1 MGKKEQAGPQVPTV
15 AEGEFM
21 MAREAV
27 IVAGARTAVGRA
39 KRGTLTWYRPE
50 DMAKAVV
57 EAAWERAGGL
67 DKSLVDDIVIGCAF
81 PEGSQGLN
89 MARPI
94 GLYAGFP
101 DSVPA
106 MTVNRF
112 CSSGLQTIAQSC
124 ERIIAGGADII
135 IAGGVESM
143 SMVPMTG
150 FRISPH
156 PVLVEE
162 MPEVYVSMGQT
173 AENVAREFKVSR
185 EDMDAFA
192 YRSHQRA
199 AAAQDEGKFDEEIVP
214 LEVVTRTREGET
226 KVVFKKDELVRRDTS
241 MEALAKLRP
250 AFAPDGSVTAGN
262 SSPLSDG
269 AAAVVIMSAEK
280 AEELGLQ
287 PWMRF
292 VGHAVV
298 GVPPEIM
305 GIGPVKAI
313 PKVTGR
319 FGVKLED
326 IDLIELNEAFASQSL
341 AVIRELGLDEA
352 RVNVNGGAIALGHP
366 LGATGAKLTVQIMH
380 EARRQKAKYVM
391 VTMCIGG
398 GMGAAGI
405 FENLLL

>member
-1 MGKKEQAGPQVPTV
+1 MT
-15 AEGEFM
+15 
-21 MAREAV
+21 EAV

-39 KRGTLTWYRPE
+39 IRGTLKSFRAE
-50 DMAKAVV
+50 DMAKAAI
-57 EAAWERAGGL
+57 EAAWERAGDL
-67 DKSLVDDIVIGCAF
+67 DKAMVDDIVIGCAF

-89 MARPI
+89 MARPVA
-94 GLYAGFP
+94 LHAGFP
-101 DSVPA
+101 NSVPA

-156 PVLVEE
+156 PEMAVD

-173 AENVAREFKVSR
+173 AENVVKQYNISR
-185 EDMDAFA
+185 EDMDEFA
-192 YRSHQRA
+192 YHSHMKA
-199 AAAQDEGKFDEEIVP
+199 AKAQDDGLFDEEIVP
-214 LEVVTRTREGET
+214 LEVTTVTREGET
-226 KVVFKKDELVRRDTS
+226 TVTFDKEELIRRKTTL
-241 MEALAKLRP
+241 EALAKLRP
-250 AFAPDGSVTAGN
+250 AFSPDGQVTAGN

-269 AAAVVIMSAEK
+269 AAAVIVMSDDK
-280 AEELGLQ
+280 ATELGLT

-292 VGHAVV
+292 VGYAVV

-305 GIGPVKAI
+305 GIGPMKAV
-313 PKVTGR
+313 PKVLDRYG
-319 FGVKLED
+319 FKLKD

-341 AVIRELGLDEA
+341 AVIRNLELNTDIL
-352 RVNVNGGAIALGHP
+352 NVNGGATALGHP
-366 LGATGAKLTVQIMH
+366 LGCTGAKLTVQIMY
-380 EARRQKAKYVM
+380 EAKRRKSKYVM

-405 FENLLL
+405 FENLLN

>member
-1 MGKKEQAGPQVPTV
+1 
-15 AEGEFM
+15 

-39 KRGTLTWYRPE
+39 KRGTLKSFRAE
-50 DMAKAVV
+50 DMAKAVIGSV
-57 EAAWERAGGL
+57 WERVGDL
-67 DKSLVDDIVIGCAF
+67 DKAIVDDIVIGCAF

-89 MARPI
+89 MARPVA
-94 GLYAGFP
+94 LHAGFP
-101 DSVPA
+101 NSVPA

-156 PVLVEE
+156 PEIAVD

-173 AENVAREFKVSR
+173 AENVVKKYNISR
-185 EDMDAFA
+185 EDMDEFA
-192 YRSHQRA
+192 CHSHMKA
-199 AAAQDEGKFDEEIVP
+199 AKAQDDELFNEEIVP
-214 LEVVTRTREGET
+214 LKVTTVTREGET
-226 KVVFKKDELVRRDTS
+226 TVTFDKDELIRRETTL
-241 MEALAKLRP
+241 EALAKLRP
-250 AFAPDGSVTAGN
+250 AFSPDGQVTAGN

-269 AAAVVIMSAEK
+269 AAVVVVMSDDK
-280 AEELGLQ
+280 ATELGLT

-292 VGHAVV
+292 VGYSVV

-305 GIGPVKAI
+305 GIGPMKAV
-313 PKVTGR
+313 PKALDR
-319 FGVKLED
+319 YGVKLKD

-341 AVIRELGLDEA
+341 AVIRNLDLNTDTL
-352 RVNVNGGAIALGHP
+352 NVNGGAIALGHP
-366 LGATGAKLTVQIMH
+366 LGCTGAKLTVQIMH
-380 EARRQKAKYVM
+380 EAKRRKSKYVM

-405 FENLLL
+405 FENLLN